1 MQKVIESV
9 LLSVDKSIDS
19 MHLMSHFSLLLKQS
33 MKSSLVT
40 AVILLVALTVNDRL
54 VSQEITVSEKKLPLA
69 GEAFQI
75 NGLDAFLIEPK
86 TTQSET
92 PWVWYAPTLKNL
104 PGKEEIWMFERFLNA
119 GIAIAGI
126 DVGESYGSPKGT
138 DQYSV
143 FYEYLTNQ
151 RGLSKRPVLL
161 ARSRGGLM
169 LYNWGIENPNQV
181 AAIAGIYPVCNLASY
196 PGIEKAKDAY
206 GLNAA
211 QLSENLSKFNPIER
225 LSSLA
230 KHRVPILHLHGD
242 QDRVVPLE
250 DNSAI
255 IQKRYSELGGNMHLK
270 LMEGQGHNMWQGW
283 FQDPTLTDFVI
294 HHAQIENQQSS
305 PDRVSNP
312 KQDLWLHFKGKDG
325 PGKNK
330 KIVFVAAE
338 QEYRSEQSLPMMAK
352 LLASRHGFDC
362 TVLFSVNPDGKVD
375 PTLPAPFKEKS
386 KHHFIPGLELLANA
400 DCVVWMSRFMQL
412 PEEQLAYFY
421 EYFDSGKPLVALR
434 TANHGFW
441 GVKPYQVNEQ
451 NISLRELLGGAFM
464 SHHGGWHREA
474 TIGIPV
480 LDKKSH
486 PILSGVT
493 DIWGT
498 SDVYRCHAED
508 KGLPN
513 DCTALVMGQPAQSL
527 DADAPP
533 NTDKVPLPIAWTK
546 TWIGNKNLESKIF
559 HFTMGS
565 AEDFANEG
573 VRRIVVN
580 SIYWGLDL
588 SEQID
593 PTRSVEPIDPY
604 LPMKSGFNYEALGVT
619 PRSVD
624 YYQIP

>member
-1 MQKVIESV
+1 
-9 LLSVDKSIDS
+9 
-19 MHLMSHFSLLLKQS
+19 
-33 MKSSLVT
+33 
-40 AVILLVALTVNDRL
+40 
-54 VSQEITVSEKKLPLA
+54 
-69 GEAFQI
+69 
-75 NGLDAFLIEPK
+75 
-86 TTQSET
+86 
-92 PWVWYAPTLKNL
+92 
-104 PGKEEIWMFERFLNA
+104 
-119 GIAIAGI
+119 
-126 DVGESYGSPKGT
+126 
-138 DQYSV
+138 
-143 FYEYLTNQ
+143 
-151 RGLSKRPVLL
+151 
-161 ARSRGGLM
+161 
-169 LYNWGIENPNQV
+169 
-181 AAIAGIYPVCNLASY
+181 
-196 PGIEKAKDAY
+196 
-206 GLNAA
+206 
-211 QLSENLSKFNPIER
+211 
-225 LSSLA
+225 
-230 KHRVPILHLHGD
+230 
-242 QDRVVPLE
+242 
-250 DNSAI
+250 
-255 IQKRYSELGGNMHLK
+255 
-270 LMEGQGHNMWQGW
+270 
-283 FQDPTLTDFVI
+283 
-294 HHAQIENQQSS
+294 
-305 PDRVSNP
+305 
-312 KQDLWLHFKGKDG
+312 
-325 PGKNK
+325 
-330 KIVFVAAE
+330 
-338 QEYRSEQSLPMMAK
+338 
-352 LLASRHGFDC
+352 
-362 TVLFSVNPDGKVD
+362 
-375 PTLPAPFKEKS
+375 
-386 KHHFIPGLELLANA
+386 
-400 DCVVWMSRFMQL
+400 
-412 PEEQLAYFY
+412 
-421 EYFDSGKPLVALR
+421 
-434 TANHGFW
+434 
-441 GVKPYQVNEQ
+441 
-451 NISLRELLGGAFM
+451 M